1 MDREP
6 EELQF
11 LGSFGIYKEACK
23 IIFSWR
29 KIFTQI
35 TIALIIPLTFIFLA
49 HIEISGILLSKI
61 HHNEITLDQT
71 QIDSPKYNK
80 ITDHISSE
88 WATIWLFKITYFIF
102 FLVLSL
108 LSTSAIVYTIA
119 CIYTAKEVT
128 FRKVMSVVPKV
139 WKRLM
144 VTFLVSFLIIFV
156 YNIVA
161 VLTLILVV
169 LLIGNTKFGEIIL
182 VLLIIIYLIGLLY
195 VSIVWH
201 LASIVSVLEDVY
213 GVQAMIKS
221 KNLIK
226 GKMGVAIFI
235 FLKLNIAFTIIQVT
249 FERLV
254 VHGESLGMGN
264 RVGYGILFFLL
275 LLILILFG
283 LVVQT
288 VIYFVCKSYH
298 HENIDKS
305 SLADHLE
312 VYQGEYVP
320 LKEKDLQLEQ
330 LFEFPAFANIR
341 IRIAPNVLTFTIMV
355 NACCK
360 DDWIW
365 LKKWRTWVLKQMI
378 NGNVDLGE
386 MEAGN
391 GVLRL
396 MSKRGIS
403 RNVVTCTLLIK
414 GYCKQ
419 GKMHETEEALRVM
432 KEELS
437 LVTDELDYG
446 VLLDGYCRISK
457 MNEGS

>member
-49 HIEISGILLSKI
+49 HIEISEILFSNILHNQMAL
-61 HHNEITLDQT
+61 HHT

-88 WATIWLFKITYFIF
+88 WTTYWLFKITYFIF
-102 FLVLSL
+102 LIVLSL

-161 VLTLILVV
+161 ILTIISVILLILNSKYADGI
-169 LLIGNTKFGEIIL
+169 LL
-182 VLLIIIYLIGLLY
+182 LLIIIYLIGLLY
-195 VSIVWH
+195 ISIVWH

-221 KNLIK
+221 KNLIN

-235 FLKLNIAFTIIQVT
+235 FLKLNIAFTIIQEA

-254 VHGESLGMGN
+254 AHGESLGMGN

-275 LLILILFG
+275 LFILILFG

-305 SLADHLE
+305 LLADHLE
-312 VYQGEYVP
+312 VYLGEYVP

-330 LFEFPAFANIR
+330 
-341 IRIAPNVLTFTIMV
+341 VYV
-355 NACCK
+355 
-360 DDWIW
+360 
-365 LKKWRTWVLKQMI
+365 
-378 NGNVDLGE
+378 
-386 MEAGN
+386 
-391 GVLRL
+391 
-396 MSKRGIS
+396 
-403 RNVVTCTLLIK
+403 
-414 GYCKQ
+414 
-419 GKMHETEEALRVM
+419 
-432 KEELS
+432 
-437 LVTDELDYG
+437 
-446 VLLDGYCRISK
+446 
-457 MNEGS
+457 